1 MADEDDTENGGAGT
15 EGVPTFSV
23 LSQYVKDLSFENPN
37 APRSI
42 GQALPGGGVQIEI
55 NVGGRP
61 ISDSTYEVELV
72 IEARAGEGATVVF
85 NFELTYSG
93 VFRVEN
99 IPQESVHPLVMIEGP
114 RLLFPFARQI
124 LADATRNGGFP
135 PLLLDPIDFAAL
147 YRQRLGEGQGAQ
159 QAQNA

>member
-1 MADEDDTENGGAGT
+1 MADDTENGSAGA

-23 LSQYVKDLSFENPN
+23 LSQYVKDFSFENPN

-61 ISDSTYEVELV
+61 LSDSTYEVELV
-72 IEARAGEGATVVF
+72 IEARAGDAATVVF
-85 NFELTYSG
+85 NFELTYGG
-93 VFRVEN
+93 VFKVEN

-124 LADATRNGGFP
+124 LADAPRNGGFP
-135 PLLLDPIDFAAL
+135 PLFLDPIDFAAL
-147 YRQRLGEGQGAQ
+147 YRQRLSEGQDAPQ
-159 QAQNA
+159 TQNA

>member
-1 MADEDDTENGGAGT
+1 MADETENGGAGA

-23 LSQYVKDLSFENPN
+23 LSQYVKDFSFENPN

-61 ISDSTYEVELV
+61 LQDSTYEVELV
-72 IEARAGEGATVVF
+72 IEARAGDGATVVF
-85 NFELTYSG
+85 NFELTYGG
-93 VFRVEN
+93 VFKVEN

-135 PLLLDPIDFAAL
+135 PLLLDPIDFAQMF
-147 YRQRLGEGQGAQ
+147 QRKIAED
-159 QAQNA
+159 QAKAKVQVS

>member
-1 MADEDDTENGGAGT
+1 MADDTENGGAGT

-23 LSQYVKDLSFENPN
+23 LSQYVKDFSFENPN

-61 ISDSTYEVELV
+61 LSDSTYEVELV
-72 IEARAGEGATVVF
+72 IEARAGDAATVVF
-85 NFELTYSG
+85 NFELTYGG

-114 RLLFPFARQI
+114 RLLFPFARQV

-147 YRQRLGEGQGAQ
+147 YRQRLSEGQGAPQ
-159 QAQNA
+159 TQNA

>member
-1 MADEDDTENGGAGT
+1 MADDTENGSAGA
-15 EGVPTFSV
+15 EAVPTFSV

-61 ISDSTYEVELV
+61 VSDSTYEVELV

-85 NFELTYSG
+85 NFELTYGG

-147 YRQRLGEGQGAQ
+147 YRQRLGEGQGVQ

>member
-1 MADEDDTENGGAGT
+1 MADDTENGSAGA

-23 LSQYVKDLSFENPN
+23 LSQYVKDFSFENPN

-61 ISDSTYEVELV
+61 LSDSTYEVELV
-72 IEARAGEGATVVF
+72 IEARAGDAATVVF
-85 NFELTYSG
+85 NFELTYGG
-93 VFRVEN
+93 VFKVEN

-147 YRQRLGEGQGAQ
+147 YRQRLSEGQGAPQ
-159 QAQNA
+159 TQNA

>member
-1 MADEDDTENGGAGT
+1 MADDTENGGAGA

-23 LSQYVKDLSFENPN
+23 LSQYVKDFSFENPN

-61 ISDSTYEVELV
+61 LSDSTYEVELV
-72 IEARAGEGATVVF
+72 IEARAGDAATVVF
-85 NFELTYSG
+85 NFELTYGG
-93 VFRVEN
+93 VFKVEN

-147 YRQRLGEGQGAQ
+147 YRQRLSEGQGAPQ
-159 QAQNA
+159 TQNA

>member
-1 MADEDDTENGGAGT
+1 
-15 EGVPTFSV
+15 
-23 LSQYVKDLSFENPN
+23 VKDFSFENPN

-61 ISDSTYEVELV
+61 LSDSTYEVELV
-72 IEARAGEGATVVF
+72 IEARAGDAATVVF
-85 NFELTYSG
+85 NFELTYGG
-93 VFRVEN
+93 VFKVEN

-147 YRQRLGEGQGAQ
+147 YRQRLSEGQGAPQ
-159 QAQNA
+159 TQNA

>member
-1 MADEDDTENGGAGT
+1 MADDTENGSAGA

-23 LSQYVKDLSFENPN
+23 LSQYVKDFSFENPN

-61 ISDSTYEVELV
+61 LQDSTYEVELT
-72 IEARAGEGATVVF
+72 IEARAGDGGTVVF
-85 NFELTYSG
+85 NFELTYGG
-93 VFRVEN
+93 VFKVEN
-99 IPQESVHPLVMIEGP
+99 VPQESIHPLVMIEGP

-135 PLLLDPIDFAAL
+135 PLMLDPIDFASL
-147 YRQRLGEGQGAQ
+147 YRQRLAEGQGAE

>member
-1 MADEDDTENGGAGT
+1 MADEDDIENGGAGT

-85 NFELTYSG
+85 NFELTYGG

-147 YRQRLGEGQGAQ
+147 YRQRLGEGQGVQ